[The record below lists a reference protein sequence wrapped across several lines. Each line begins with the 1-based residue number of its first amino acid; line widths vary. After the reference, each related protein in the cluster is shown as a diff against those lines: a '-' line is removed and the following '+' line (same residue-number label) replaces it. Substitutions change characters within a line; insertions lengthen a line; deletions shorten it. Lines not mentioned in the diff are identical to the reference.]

1 MAKAKSAV
9 KTTGK
14 RSRKSGRAAIVTGG
28 ASGIGLACAE
38 ALLAAGWQVGIL
50 DRDQKSLDR
59 ARNPR
64 HGNCCAGSGTGQE
77 NAAPGGQ
84 DTHNASSLIHAA

>member
-14 RSRKSGRAAIVTGG
+14 RSRKSRRAAIVTGG

-50 DRDQKSLDR
+50 DRDEKSLER
-59 ARNPR
+59 ARR
-64 HGNCCAGSGTGQE
+64 KFRGNRAVRIG
-77 NAAPGGQ
+77 
-84 DTHNASSLIHAA
+84 